1 MIKQIGRLLLYVSI
15 LFLFVSCKE
24 NDGLTTAVYEFESGY
39 GEMGTGLK
47 QKITVKYD
55 ENGNVQKFRKQF
67 TADYDEM
74 GISKEQYEKEEKSA
88 DDYYNKI
95 KGLTR
100 TAKYDNKE
108 AISTIDVIVKDL
120 PKEFFNVVFFFPA
133 DDSGNM
139 TFKKLDDYYIESGYK
154 KI

>member
-1 MIKQIGRLLLYVSI
+1 MIKQIGWLLLYVSI

-74 GISKEQYEKEEKSA
+74 RISKEQYEKEEKSA

-95 KGLTR
+95 
-100 TAKYDNKE
+100 
-108 AISTIDVIVKDL
+108 
-120 PKEFFNVVFFFPA
+120 
-133 DDSGNM
+133 
-139 TFKKLDDYYIESGYK
+139 
-154 KI
+154 